1 MYKYLAQFGKMK
13 NGVGIDAFV
22 NNMNEILDIIL
33 ESSEYQGVISVL
45 IPIGLLLCVVYFCID
60 IMDRVANINFNFE
73 TLLRRLIRFI
83 FVFMVV
89 SNLPAL
95 LSGTNEFVK
104 LLNGEITSSFSAS
117 NDFAAFIEG
126 NNDLITAQAA
136 INQNSTDGVL
146 TGLNSFIALIFNV
159 SLQLITIML
168 GVERAIMIGVKGA
181 LAPLIVPDMFN
192 NGINSSGM
200 KFLKGLFAN
209 YLQTTVVIFLTEM
222 ACIVAF
228 DNGTSVT
235 GHSSIVFMGMDTIV
249 AGVIVTCVL
258 VGTLKRSS
266 EYAQQMMEGRL

>member
-1 MYKYLAQFGKMK
+1 MDKYLAQFGKMK
-13 NGVGIDAFV
+13 NGVGIDVFI
-22 NNMNEILDIIL
+22 NNMDNILNIILD
-33 ESSEYQGVISVL
+33 SPEYQNVISVL
-45 IPIGLLLCVVYFCID
+45 IPVGLLLCVVYFCID
-60 IMDRVANINFNFE
+60 IMDRVANVNFNFE

-89 SNLPAL
+89 SNIPAL
-95 LSGTNEFVK
+95 LSGTNQFVSQ
-104 LLNGEITSSFSAS
+104 LNGQITSSFVAS
-117 NDFAAFIEG
+117 DQFASFIEG
-126 NNDLITAQAA
+126 NNDLIIAQAGLRA
-136 INQNSTDGVL
+136 NATDGVL
-146 TGLNSFIALIFNV
+146 GKLNSFIALIFNV

-209 YLQTTVVIFLTEM
+209 YLQTTVIIFLTEM

-228 DNGTSVT
+228 SDGTSIT
-235 GHSSIVFMGMDTIV
+235 GHSHVAFMAIDTIV
-249 AGVIVTCVL
+249 SGVIVTCVL
-258 VGTLKRSS
+258 IGTLKRSS